1 MRFVALVLFNLPIL
15 TICVCL
21 PFVKRLDQALREKPS
36 GDGLGATSYSRIA
49 GVFGTVAITSLF
61 WAAGNLLIW
70 RALGSP
76 KDLQPLVDAFSRLF
90 MVGAALVLPYG
101 FNQLRSMIN
110 PPGVLSTVAPAPT
123 NTAGGTVAPAKPLA
137 SGVIAPTADNVAPIK
152 APISFG

>member
-1 MRFVALVLFNLPIL
+1 MRLVALILFNGPIL
-15 TICVCL
+15 AICVCL

-70 RALGSP
+70 RALGHPSE
-76 KDLQPLVDAFSRLF
+76 LQPLVDAFSRLF

-110 PPGVLSTVAPAPT
+110 PPGVVTAPAPT
-123 NTAGGTVAPAKPLA
+123 NTAAGGGAARPLA
-137 SGVIAPTADNVAPIK
+137 SGVVPPAPGGVAPIK
-152 APISFG
+152 APISLG